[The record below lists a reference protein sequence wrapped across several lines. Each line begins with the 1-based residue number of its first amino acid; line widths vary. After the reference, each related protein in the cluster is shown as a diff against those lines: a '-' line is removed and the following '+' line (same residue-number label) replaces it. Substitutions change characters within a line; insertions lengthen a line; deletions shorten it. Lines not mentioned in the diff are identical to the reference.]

1 LIQTTDYLEQQGVAH
16 RDIKPENIG
25 MSQVGTKGKLQ
36 LVLFDF
42 SLSRASPDNIA
53 AGTHPYLDPF
63 LSLRR
68 PPRWDLYAE
77 RCALAIT
84 LYEMVSGDLPRW
96 GDGKTAPAM
105 LGCEATLDIERFDP
119 HLRDGLTAFFEKGLR
134 RDYRERFD
142 NAEEMLRAW
151 RRVFDEG
158 QPSGEERDG
167 FEAIAQL
174 ATAATSI
181 AELGYSV
188 EAQNVLEGMGIHNA
202 RELLAVDRVRFRHG
216 SNQQGDFMVHD
227 LLPARFRV

>member
-1 LIQTTDYLEQQGVAH
+1 
-16 RDIKPENIG
+16 
-25 MSQVGTKGKLQ
+25 
-36 LVLFDF
+36 
-42 SLSRASPDNIA
+42 
-53 AGTHPYLDPF
+53 
-63 LSLRR
+63 LRR

-77 RCALAIT
+77 RFALAIT

-105 LGCEATLDIERFDP
+105 LDCEATLDTERFDP

-151 RRVFDEG
+151 RRVFDET

-167 FEAIAQL
+167 LEAIVQL

-188 EAQNVLEGMGIHNA
+188 DAQNVLEGMGIHNA
-202 RELLAVDRVRFRHG
+202 RELLAVDRVRFRYLKG
-216 SNQQGDFMVHD
+216 VGDKVRKEIRLKAKRLSQLRPDLTQGRPTVHD
-227 LLPARFRV
+227 AESDHVGIATIHELAAQLLPRRPAPARWQRGSVDSTGRVAIRP